1 MLSYTEGVK
10 HKIYVAF
17 SLLNTSIPTH
27 FVGNYRSRK
36 SEFVEVIDRHH
47 RKWFCFGIV
56 CRGGFDFYGKIAQPD
71 G

>member
-27 FVGNYRSRK
+27 FVGNHRAGK
-36 SEFVEVIDRHH
+36 SEFVEIVDRHH
-47 RKWFCFGIV
+47 RKWLCAGIV
-56 CRGGFDFYGKIAQPD
+56 CRRRFDFYGKIAQSN